1 MTAIFRTKS
10 IEQSKRDAAGD
21 TGDVGGESLKK
32 NLSAFDLTVFGVGVV
47 IGTGI
52 FVLTGL
58 QAHENAGPGIVISF
72 VLAAVACGFAALCY
86 AEFAAAVPVA
96 GSAYTFSYATLGE
109 VVAWIIG
116 WDLALELALGA
127 AVVARGWSGY
137 FQTLFGLPDSIAGES
152 APVDLMAVLIVVL
165 VTVFLFLGTKL
176 SGRLTSILVIIK
188 VAIVL
193 FVIIAGFFFVKASNY
208 TPFIPKSVPSEG
220 ESGLKAPL
228 LQVATGITPS
238 HFGLFGVIAAASLVF
253 FAFIGF
259 DVVSTAAEETKKPQ
273 RDLPIGIIGTLIICT
288 LLYVGVSFVITGMV
302 NYRDDALATSA
313 PLAEAFKVVGADW
326 AARLVSIGGICGI
339 TTVVIVLMLG
349 QARVLFAMSRDRL
362 LPPVISKVHP
372 KFGTPY
378 VTTVITGVVVALL
391 AAFVPLAELSE
402 LVNIGTLFA
411 FVVVSIGVIVLRRKQ
426 PDLERPFRVPLVPL
440 VPILAVLSCLW
451 LMINLP
457 TDTWIRFAIW
467 MAVGM
472 VIYFTY
478 GVRHA
483 RTRAS
488 ADAESEERASAA
500 SSGKSL

>member
-1 MTAIFRTKS
+1 MTVIFRTKS

-32 NLSAFDLTVFGVGVV
+32 NLSAFDLIVFGVGVV
-47 IGTGI
+47 VGTGI

-152 APVDLMAVLIVVL
+152 APVDLMAVLIVAL

-176 SGRLTSILVIIK
+176 SGRLTSILVVIK

-193 FVIIAGFFFVKASNY
+193 FVIIAGLFFVKASNY
-208 TPFIPKSVPSEG
+208 SPFIPKSVPAEG

-228 LQVATGITPS
+228 LQVVTGITPS

-273 RDLPIGIIGTLIICT
+273 RDLPIGIIGTLVICT
-288 LLYVGVSFVITGMV
+288 LLYIGVSAVITGMV
-302 NYRDDALATSA
+302 NYKDDTLATAA
-313 PLAEAFKVVGADW
+313 PLADAFKAVGADW

-378 VTTVITGVVVALL
+378 VTTVITGVVVAVL
-391 AAFVPLAELSE
+391 AAFVPLSELSE

-411 FVVVSIGVIVLRRKQ
+411 FVVVSLGVIVLRRTR
-426 PDLERPFRVPLVPL
+426 PDLERPFKVPFVPV
-440 VPILAVLSCLW
+440 VPILAVLACLW

-457 TDTWIRFAIW
+457 TDTWIRFGIW
-467 MAVGM
+467 MALGM
-472 VIYFTY
+472 VIYFGY
-478 GVRHA
+478 GMRHA

-488 ADAESEERASAA
+488 QDADSEKVSTSKR
-500 SSGKSL
+500 